1 MRDNVIFLIGRS
13 GSGKSTIADMLVE
26 RNGWSSVVS
35 YTTRARR
42 YRGEQGHI
50 FVDTPT
56 AESMLFKDKERV
68 SSKDLKWHG
77 KLKNNI
83 IAYTFF
89 NGNHYWATREQI
101 KGTTVYV
108 IDQAGVDYFQEHFPH
123 IRSKSFYLDL
133 PAMTCFHRMVLRDG
147 ETKASERYLH
157 DLNAFRTIK
166 ADYTIVPYD
175 NNERT
180 CELIEDL
187 INYGD

>member
-56 AESMLFKDKERV
+56 AESMLFKDKERI

-101 KGTTVYV
+101 KGT
-108 IDQAGVDYFQEHFPH
+108 I
-123 IRSKSFYLDL
+123 
-133 PAMTCFHRMVLRDG
+133 
-147 ETKASERYLH
+147 
-157 DLNAFRTIK
+157 
-166 ADYTIVPYD
+166 
-175 NNERT
+175 
-180 CELIEDL
+180 
-187 INYGD
+187 